1 MLTNLKADLEA
12 YAVRYKEERATAENF
27 IALIQAQSEACL
39 NRTAPAHL
47 TASAW
52 IENQTGECFLL
63 TKHKKAK
70 LWLQLGGHV
79 EGNPDILAEALREAR
94 EESGLKRLAVVEAGI
109 FDLGIYAIPYGPQP
123 HWHYDVVYWFRSLEP
138 DEAIRISDESDALE
152 WFESLPE
159 GHGGLERMLQKWKNR
174 VKL

>member
-1 MLTNLKADLEA
+1 MLTRLKADLEA
-12 YAVRYKEERATAENF
+12 YAARHEEERTTAEKF
-27 IALIQAQSEACL
+27 IALIQDQPKVCL
-39 NRTAPAHL
+39 DRTFSAHL

-52 IENQTGECFLL
+52 IENRTGERFLL
-63 TKHKKAK
+63 TKHKKAG

-79 EGNPDILAEALREAR
+79 EGNPDILTEALREVR
-94 EESGLKRLAVVEAGI
+94 EESGLKRLAVVETGI

-159 GHGGLERMLQKWKNR
+159 GHGGLERMLRKWKDR
-174 VKL
+174 V